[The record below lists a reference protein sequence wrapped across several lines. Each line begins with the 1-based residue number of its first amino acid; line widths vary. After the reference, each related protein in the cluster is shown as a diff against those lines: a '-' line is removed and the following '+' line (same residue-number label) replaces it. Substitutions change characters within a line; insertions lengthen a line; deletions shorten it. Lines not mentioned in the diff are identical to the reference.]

1 MFKKFLSSDSSTSKD
16 IKMMYYYLSKCENS
30 TYYYI
35 LYRFLKISLNFCV
48 SFPLILTWN
57 LLKGVEFYCVRNF
70 QNLKK
75 YTKILVKKANIR
87 SKILW
92 KLIEKNVLK
101 NNYIP
106 KIKIYS
112 PLIMNFFKKT
122 QKNSSA
128 RFKLYNS
135 FLVNNDVKAVRI
147 FYKSFFSAVFYY
159 IRNIYI

>member
-1 MFKKFLSSDSSTSKD
+1 MNILQKLNNLTNWLCNMDIMEDLLKIQVSILYTRVILINMLMFKKFLSSDSSTSKD
-16 IKMMYYYLSKCENS
+16 IKMMYYYLSECENS
-30 TYYYI
+30 TDYYI

-112 PLIMNFFKKT
+112 PLIMNF
-122 QKNSSA
+122 
-128 RFKLYNS
+128 L
-135 FLVNNDVKAVRI
+135 
-147 FYKSFFSAVFYY
+147 
-159 IRNIYI
+159 

>member
-1 MFKKFLSSDSSTSKD
+1 
-16 IKMMYYYLSKCENS
+16 MMYYYLSKCENS
-30 TYYYI
+30 TYYTKYI

-75 YTKILVKKANIR
+75 VLYQNSSKKANIP

-112 PLIMNFFKKT
+112 PLIMNFLKKT